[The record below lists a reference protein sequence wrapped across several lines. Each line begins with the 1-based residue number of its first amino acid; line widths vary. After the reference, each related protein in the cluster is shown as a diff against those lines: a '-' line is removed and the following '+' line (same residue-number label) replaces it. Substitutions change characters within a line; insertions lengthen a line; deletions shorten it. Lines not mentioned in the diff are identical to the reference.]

1 MELIAGLIIGIIVG
15 IFLMCLLQVEK
26 ANKVINAKKVE
37 EIMESE
43 RSKAITTEKQDI
55 NYINGMSRII
65 YLYKTF
71 YKEELN

>member
-1 MELIAGLIIGIIVG
+1 MELLAGFIVGALVG

-26 ANKVINAKKVE
+26 ANKVINAKRVE
-37 EIMESE
+37 EIMENE
-43 RSKAITTEKQDI
+43 RAKAITTEKQDI

-71 YKEELN
+71 YKEELD